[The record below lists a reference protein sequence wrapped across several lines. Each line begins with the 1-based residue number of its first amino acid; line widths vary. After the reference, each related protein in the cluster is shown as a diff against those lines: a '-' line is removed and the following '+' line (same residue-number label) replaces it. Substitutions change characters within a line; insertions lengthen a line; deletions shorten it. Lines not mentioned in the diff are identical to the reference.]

1 MPFRELEGSD
11 MTTSP
16 TLRRLGALLTILVL
30 AGGGIALPAPT
41 AHADDTVGISIAP
54 VDAKGAT
61 SGRSRFS
68 YKVDPG
74 QTVTDH
80 VKVSNPGTKSVD
92 ITVFAADAYN
102 DDNGDFALK
111 ATTDKSTDAGSWTA
125 FEGKPQ
131 AKLTLAHGESKIVT
145 FTVTV
150 PKNASPGDHTSG
162 ILAAATTAGQVAVER
177 RIADRMYVRV
187 SGKLQP
193 TLTISSFAA
202 TYHSGLNPL
211 AGSISVAATITN
223 NGNVA
228 LEGVSTITATTWFG
242 LSTGRLSRTDLPEIL
257 PGNTVTV
264 SYEILGVPQVGFANV
279 KMLLQS
285 GISGDAPD
293 PGPLP
298 VFQRETFVPA
308 VPWVVL
314 GVIVLGV
321 GAWLVLRWRGRR
333 NARLAAEWVEHQKAE
348 ATKNA
353 TTTSGAGKAD
363 HL

>member
-1 MPFRELEGSD
+1 
-11 MTTSP
+11 MTSSP
-16 TLRRLGALLTILVL
+16 GLRCIGALLTILVL
-30 AGGGIALPAPT
+30 AVCGFALPAPT

-54 VDAKGAT
+54 VDAKGNNT

-80 VKVSNPGTKSVD
+80 VKVSNPGTKTEEV
-92 ITVFAADAYN
+92 TVFAADAYN
-102 DDNGDFALK
+102 DENGDFALRP
-111 ATTDKSTDAGSWTA
+111 TTDKSSDAASWTA

-131 AKLTLAHGESKIVT
+131 VKLTLAHGESKIVT

-150 PKNASPGDHTSG
+150 PKNASPGDHAAG
-162 ILAAATTAGQVAVER
+162 VLAAATTPGQVAVER

-193 TLTISSFAA
+193 SLTISSFAA
-202 TYHSGLNPL
+202 TYHNGLNPL
-211 AGSISVAATITN
+211 AGSISVAATLTN

-228 LEGVSTITATTWFG
+228 LEGVTTLTATTWFG
-242 LSTGRLSRTDLPEIL
+242 LSIGRLNRTDLAEIL

-264 SYEILGVPQVGFANV
+264 TYEVTGVPQVGFANV

-285 GISGDAPD
+285 GIAGDAPD

-308 VPWVVL
+308 IPWVVL

-321 GAWLVLRWRGRR
+321 GVWLFLRWRSRR
-333 NARLAAEWVEHQKAE
+333 NAQLAAEWVEHQKAE
-348 ATKNA
+348 ARKNA
-353 TTTSGAGKAD
+353 TTESDAGKAD

>member
-1 MPFRELEGSD
+1 
-11 MTTSP
+11 MTSSP
-16 TLRRLGALLTILVL
+16 GLRRMGALLTILAL
-30 AGGGIALPAPT
+30 AVGSLTFSAPT
-41 AHADDTVGISIAP
+41 AHADDTVGISISP
-54 VDAKGAT
+54 VDSKGAT
-61 SGRSRFS
+61 TGRTRFS

-80 VKVSNPGTKSVD
+80 VKVSNPGTTTVD

-102 DDNGDFALK
+102 DDNGDFALRPT
-111 ATTDKSTDAGSWTA
+111 ADKSSDAASWTA

-131 AKLTLAHGESKIVT
+131 LKITLAHGQSKVVT

-150 PKNASPGDHTSG
+150 PKNATPGDHAAG
-162 ILAAATTAGQVAVER
+162 VLAAATTAGQVAVER

-193 TLTISSFAA
+193 SLTISSFAA
-202 TYHSGLNPL
+202 TYHNGLNPL
-211 AGSISVAATITN
+211 AGSISVAATLTN

-228 LEGVSTITATTWFG
+228 LEGVTTLTATTWFG
-242 LSTGRLSRTDLPEIL
+242 LSIGRLNRTDLAEIL

-264 SYEILGVPQVGFANV
+264 TYEVTGVPQVGFAGV

-308 VPWVVL
+308 IPWVVL

-321 GAWLVLRWRGRR
+321 GVWLILRWRSRR
-333 NARLAAEWVEHQKAE
+333 NAQLAAEWVEHQKAE
-348 ATKNA
+348 AKKNA
-353 TTTSGAGKAD
+353 TTESAAGKAD